1 MELVFVA
8 LPVALLVG
16 GAALAAFVWAAKSD
30 QFEDLDTPPT
40 RVLFDEPIAEHP
52 SGNADGGKYRN
63 GVIGSESQVSAT
75 NTLDRG

>member
-16 GAALAAFVWAAKSD
+16 GAALIAFIWAAKSD

-40 RVLFDEPIAEHP
+40 RVLFDEPTAGCGED
-52 SGNADGGKYRN
+52 NARLEQRG
-63 GVIGSESQVSAT
+63 SAT
-75 NTLDRG
+75 IREDSRGSPANALDRR

>member
-40 RVLFDEPIAEHP
+40 RVLFDEHSARREKSSTDAE
-52 SGNADGGKYRN
+52 
-63 GVIGSESQVSAT
+63 E
-75 NTLDRG
+75 